1 MRIDGTSCLVTGG
14 QTGLGAAL
22 VAELLDRGAA
32 KVYAASRHPVPTD
45 DRRLVPVHLDV
56 TDPARVAVV
65 AEQAA
70 DVSIVVNDAG
80 SYTAVDLLTGSAADL
95 RLDFET
101 NALGPLWVAR
111 AFAPVLAAHGGGAL
125 LDVHSVLSWISDRDG
140 YSASKAAA
148 WSITNGLRALLAPA
162 GTLVVGLHV
171 GFMDTPM
178 TAHVSDVEKMDP
190 RDVARAAVQG
200 LLDDTTEVLADDFSR
215 GVKAALAGDPRHLAL
230 PTPST

>member
-1 MRIDGTSCLVTGG
+1 MRIEGTSCLVTGG

-22 VAELLDRGAA
+22 VAELLERGAA
-32 KVYAASRHPVPTD
+32 RVYAASRHPVPAD
-45 DRRLVPVHLDV
+45 DPRIVPLALDV

-65 AEQAA
+65 AERA
-70 DVSIVVNDAG
+70 DDVAIVVNNAG
-80 SYTAVDLLTGSAADL
+80 SYAAADLLSGSAADL

-125 LDVHSVLSWISDRDG
+125 LNVHSVLSWISGHDG

-148 WSITNGLRALLAPA
+148 WSITNGLRASLAPA

-171 GFMDTPM
+171 GFMDTALS
-178 TAHVSDVEKMDP
+178 AHVTGVEEDP
-190 RDVARAAVQG
+190 RDVARAAVQA
-200 LLDDTTEVLADDFSR
+200 LVDDAPEVLADDFSR
-215 GVKAALAGDPRHLAL
+215 TVKDALSGDPRQLAI
-230 PTPST
+230 PVGDP